1 MEILLQRDLGSSML
15 SIAVILGW
23 LGLFFVF
30 LRVLT
35 ILIKRILEGISKNR
49 NYLNKSINLNL
60 SHKPFITKY
69 NNLKMSIL
77 DKVKI
82 GNSVQINLELSKD
95 RLTKETIDAIN
106 VSSLGKIIN
115 FKITDGKGIGVVLQ
129 LSNGKE
135 QWFFED
141 EIDLLDENGNII
153 KKNNKK
159 ENSNFIF
166 DFLRGLNYENKNK
179 VTELLNPINFFIWL
193 VVSFKDI
200 F

>member
-1 MEILLQRDLGSSML
+1 
-15 SIAVILGW
+15 
-23 LGLFFVF
+23 
-30 LRVLT
+30 
-35 ILIKRILEGISKNR
+35 
-49 NYLNKSINLNL
+49 
-60 SHKPFITKY
+60 
-69 NNLKMSIL
+69 MSIL

-82 GNSVQINLELSKD
+82 GNSVQVNLELSKD

-106 VSSLGKIIN
+106 VSSLGKISD
-115 FKITDGKGIGVVLQ
+115 FRITDGKGIGVVLR

-141 EIDLLDENGNII
+141 EIDLLDENGNVI
-153 KKNNKK
+153 KKNNDKK

-166 DFLRGLNYENKNK
+166 NFLRGLNYENKNK
-179 VTELLNPINFFIWL
+179 ASELLNPINFFIWL

>member
-1 MEILLQRDLGSSML
+1 
-15 SIAVILGW
+15 
-23 LGLFFVF
+23 
-30 LRVLT
+30 
-35 ILIKRILEGISKNR
+35 
-49 NYLNKSINLNL
+49 
-60 SHKPFITKY
+60 
-69 NNLKMSIL
+69 MSIL
-77 DKVKI
+77 DKAKI

-95 RLTKETIDAIN
+95 RFTKEVVDAIN
-106 VSSLGKIIN
+106 VSSVAKISD
-115 FKITDGKGIGVVLQ
+115 FRITDGKGIGVILQ

-153 KKNNKK
+153 KKNNDKE

-179 VTELLNPINFFIWL
+179 VSELVNPINFFIWL
-193 VVSFKDI
+193 FVSFKDI

>member
-1 MEILLQRDLGSSML
+1 
-15 SIAVILGW
+15 
-23 LGLFFVF
+23 
-30 LRVLT
+30 
-35 ILIKRILEGISKNR
+35 
-49 NYLNKSINLNL
+49 
-60 SHKPFITKY
+60 
-69 NNLKMSIL
+69 MSIL

-82 GNSVQINLELSKD
+82 GNSVKVNLELSRD

-106 VSSLGKIIN
+106 VSSLGKIRD
-115 FKITDGKGIGVVLQ
+115 FRITDGKGIGVVLQ

-141 EIDLLDENGNII
+141 EIDLLDENGNVI
-153 KKNNKK
+153 KKNNYRK

-166 DFLRGLNYENKNK
+166 DFLKGLNYKNK
-179 VTELLNPINFFIWL
+179 SKVSELLNPINFFIWL